1 MRRLWLGALA
11 LACVSALTACS
22 EPAPRTAGEVASR
35 SPDETD
41 SPAKPDEAGG
51 QDDKEAGGQDDKPD
65 APVEDPAPGFEVTTF
80 SGDEFALGEQRGTP
94 VVLNFWE
101 SW

>member
-1 MRRLWLGALA
+1 MWLGALA
-11 LACVSALTACS
+11 LACVCALTACS
-22 EPAPRTAGEVASR
+22 EPSPGSAGEVASR

-41 SPAKPDEAGG
+41 SPAEP
-51 QDDKEAGGQDDKPD
+51 DKEAGGQDDKPE

-80 SGDEFALGEQRGTP
+80 SGDEFALGEQKGTP